1 MATVGA
7 GSRNWDKLIT
17 KSEVDNSTGNT
28 RVYIQNQREEWV
40 QIAETYFEDDPDDPS
55 GEPQKINKWKYSD
68 SIFAQGL
75 PVLTTQYNRANGT
88 NLTQSQI
95 NKLFFTNEIPKYNND
110 RAAVLNNNNNY
121 ANANEAAGKRSR
133 FVLNTLVPGVTDP
146 ETGSTVNNSG
156 QGTNTGTGT
165 VPPPVV
171 LPSPEQTQE
180 ANGTVE
186 TDPSLTGQQTGA
198 ETSSTIQTEAD
209 KTVVRDIQVKEKNL
223 RYPLEEPPPG
233 LPYDFI
239 RISSYKYVAG
249 GVNFSP
255 GSQTNVVNRYSASKD
270 QQEITSVILPMQPNL
285 SESNSVD
292 WGGDTLDPV
301 KGALANLS
309 MGSAKGIAET
319 DFNQIQESFGKAAE
333 TTTQMLSDDNLK
345 NYVFAYFAG
354 QAVGS
359 NIQARATGQVI
370 NPNMELLFSG
380 PRMRTFN
387 FDFRLTPRRKEE
399 AEMIKK
405 IIRSFKM
412 NMAPQRSSSNL
423 FLLSPN
429 IFKLEYIFSD
439 KGNTQELHPYL
450 NKFKPCAMT
459 NFTVNYTPDGSY
471 ATYGEDG
478 SLTSYAI
485 SMSFSELEPIYQD
498 DYAEDYNSHQT
509 MGY

>member
-28 RVYIQNQREEWV
+28 RVYVKNQFNDWV
-40 QIAETYFEDDPDDPS
+40 QIAETYFVDDPDDPS
-55 GEPQKINKWKYSD
+55 GIPRKINKWKYSD

-75 PVLTTQYNRANGT
+75 PVLTTQYNRTNGT

-121 ANANEAAGKRSR
+121 ANANDAANQRSR
-133 FVLNTLVPGVTDP
+133 FVLNTLVPGVEDP
-146 ETGSTVNNSG
+146 ETGTTVLSSG
-156 QGTNTGTGT
+156 RGTRPGA
-165 VPPPVV
+165 PPPPPPL

-198 ETSSTIQTEAD
+198 ETSSNIQTEAD

-249 GVNFSP
+249 GVDFNP
-255 GSQTNVVNRYSASKD
+255 GTEANVVNRYKVRKD

-292 WGGDTLDPV
+292 WGGDILDPV
-301 KGALANLS
+301 KAELANLS
-309 MGSAKGIAET
+309 MRAQKSIAATNFKLLQDAFSEVG
-319 DFNQIQESFGKAAE
+319 NRANE
-333 TTTQMLSDDNLK
+333 MLKDPNLQGQ
-345 NYVFAYFAG
+345 VFAYFAG

-387 FDFRLTPRRKEE
+387 FDFRLTPREKKE

>member
-17 KSEVDNSTGNT
+17 KSEVDNATGNT
-28 RVYIQNQREEWV
+28 RVYIKNVLNDWV
-40 QIAETYFEDDPDDPS
+40 QIAETYFVDDPNDPS
-55 GEPQKINKWKYSD
+55 RRPRKINKWKYTDNLLS
-68 SIFAQGL
+68 QGL
-75 PVLTTQYNRANGT
+75 PLLTNTYNRVNGK
-88 NLTQSQI
+88 NLSQSEI
-95 NKLFFTNEIPKYNND
+95 NSLFFKNEIPKYNND

-121 ANANEAAGKRSR
+121 ANATEAEDQRSR
-133 FVLNTLVPGVTDP
+133 FVIDTLVPGVKDP
-146 ETGSTVNNSG
+146 IGGSTVNSA
-156 QGTNTGTGT
+156 GTGT
-165 VPPPVV
+165 ITGQGIVPPVTTLPPAPV
-171 LPSPEQTQE
+171 LPSPNGTQP
-180 ANGTVE
+180 ANGPVQ
-186 TDPSLTGQQTGA
+186 TDPSLNPVPDTS
-198 ETSSTIQTEAD
+198 ETSVGETLKNIE
-209 KTVVRDIQVKEKNL
+209 VIEKNL
-223 RYPLEEPPPG
+223 RYPLDLPPTG

-239 RISSYKYVAG
+239 KITSYKYVPG
-249 GVNFSP
+249 GLNFSP
-255 GSQTNVVNRYSASKD
+255 GSRTNAVQRYKTKTP
-270 QQEITSVILPMQPNL
+270 ITSVILPMQPNL
-285 SESNSVD
+285 SETNSVD
-292 WGGDTLDPV
+292 WGGDSLDPIRA
-301 KGALANLS
+301 ALGNFS
-309 MGSAKGIAET
+309 MGIAGGIAET
-319 DFNQIQESFGKAAE
+319 DFKQIKNAFSQAGDRAMEMI
-333 TTTQMLSDDNLK
+333 TDDSLK
-345 NYVFAYFAG
+345 DFIFAYFAG

-359 NIQARATGQVI
+359 NLQGRATGAVI

-387 FDFRLTPRRKEE
+387 FDFRLTPRSKPE

-412 NMAPQRSSSNL
+412 NMAAQRSTNNL

-429 IFKLEYIFSD
+429 IFQLEYIFSEY
-439 KGNTQELHPYL
+439 NRTEELHPYL

-498 DYAEDYNSHQT
+498 DYAEDYNSHKT

>member
-28 RVYIQNQREEWV
+28 RVYVKNQFNDWV
-40 QIAETYFEDDPDDPS
+40 QIAETYFVDDPDDPS
-55 GEPQKINKWKYSD
+55 GIPRKINKWKYSD

-75 PVLTTQYNRANGT
+75 PVLTTQYNRTNGT

-121 ANANEAAGKRSR
+121 ANANEAEDQRSR

-146 ETGSTVNNSG
+146 VGGSTVNNSG

-171 LPSPEQTQE
+171 LPSPQQTQQ
-180 ANGTVE
+180 ANGTVQ
-186 TDPSLTGQQTGA
+186 TDPSLTGQPSTG
-198 ETSSTIQTEAD
+198 QQPVFEAQ
-209 KTVVRDIQVKEKNL
+209 TVVRDIQVKEKSL
-223 RYPLEEPPPG
+223 RYPLKEPPPG

-249 GVNFSP
+249 GVDFSP
-255 GSQTNVVNRYSASKD
+255 GSQTNVVNRYKN

-301 KGALANLS
+301 RAALAKLS
-309 MGSAKGIAET
+309 MGAQEAIAATNVKLLQDAFSEAG
-319 DFNQIQESFGKAAE
+319 NRANK
-333 TTTQMLSDDNLK
+333 MLEDPNLK
-345 NYVFAYFAG
+345 GQVFAYFAG

-359 NIQARATGQVI
+359 NIQARVTGQVI

>member
-1 MATVGA
+1 MDF
-7 GSRNWDKLIT
+7 N
-17 KSEVDNSTGNT
+17 
-28 RVYIQNQREEWV
+28 
-40 QIAETYFEDDPDDPS
+40 
-55 GEPQKINKWKYSD
+55 
-68 SIFAQGL
+68 
-75 PVLTTQYNRANGT
+75 
-88 NLTQSQI
+88 
-95 NKLFFTNEIPKYNND
+95 
-110 RAAVLNNNNNY
+110 
-121 ANANEAAGKRSR
+121 
-133 FVLNTLVPGVTDP
+133 PG
-146 ETGSTVNNSG
+146 
-156 QGTNTGTGT
+156 
-165 VPPPVV
+165 
-171 LPSPEQTQE
+171 
-180 ANGTVE
+180 
-186 TDPSLTGQQTGA
+186 
-198 ETSSTIQTEAD
+198 TEA
-209 KTVVRDIQVKEKNL
+209 
-223 RYPLEEPPPG
+223 
-233 LPYDFI
+233 
-239 RISSYKYVAG
+239 
-249 GVNFSP
+249 
-255 GSQTNVVNRYSASKD
+255 NVVNRYKVRKD

-387 FDFRLTPRRKEE
+387 FDFRLTPREKKE